1 MSLHQFLAWIRAKRH
16 NLTPIQLEEGII
28 ISTRLKELGN
38 LTNCNPNEKGSTRT
52 QREDDQDKKNR
63 DKFGT

>member
-1 MSLHQFLAWIRAKRH
+1 MSLHQFLAWIRAKRRSST
-16 NLTPIQLEEGII
+16 LIQEEGVI

-38 LTNCNPNEKGSTRT
+38 LAKCDPNEKGSTQT
-52 QREDDQDKKNR
+52 QSEDDQDKKNR

>member
-1 MSLHQFLAWIRAKRH
+1 MSLHQFLAWIRAKRRSS
-16 NLTPIQLEEGII
+16 TPIQLEEGVI

-38 LTNCNPNEKGSTRT
+38 LANCDPNEKGSTPT
-52 QREDDQDKKNR
+52 QSEDDQDKKNR

>member
-1 MSLHQFLAWIRAKRH
+1 MSLHQFLAWAKRRSS
-16 NLTPIQLEEGII
+16 TPIQLEDGVI

-38 LTNCNPNEKGSTRT
+38 LAKCDPNGKGSTQT
-52 QREDDQDKKNR
+52 QSENDPDKKNR